1 MDKVSILRTSAFRR
15 DEALGYFQ
23 RVLDLATAT
32 LSNYYCPVNTNLPS
46 QLAEIHK
53 LGGIFL

>member
-1 MDKVSILRTSAFRR
+1 MNTLAPLAYSRNILYEAIGNLHSIN
-15 DEALGYFQ
+15 
-23 RVLDLATAT
+23 
-32 LSNYYCPVNTNLPS
+32 NYYCPVNTNLPS

>member
-1 MDKVSILRTSAFRR
+1 MPTRKDVKVII
-15 DEALGYFQ
+15 D
-23 RVLDLATAT
+23 
-32 LSNYYCPVNTNLPS
+32 YYCPVNTNLPS